1 MEYILLRDYYPFKAG
16 QIVRLGA
23 PTAAKLQA
31 AGVVA
36 PYPQHSVVP
45 ERVKIQV
52 PVPGP
57 ISTPRSVPEA
67 VEAAIEAAIT
77 DAPIATRPRRA
88 TTRTNHYRK

>member
-23 PTAAKLQA
+23 PTASKLRA

-45 ERVKIQV
+45 KQVKAQV
-52 PVPGP
+52 PIPEPILTPG
-57 ISTPRSVPEA
+57 SVPEA

>member
-23 PTAAKLQA
+23 PTASKLRA

-36 PYPQHSVVP
+36 PYPQHLVVP
-45 ERVKIQV
+45 KQVKIQV

-57 ISTPRSVPEA
+57 ISTPRSIPEA
-67 VEAAIEAAIT
+67 VEKAFEAAVT
-77 DAPIATRPRRA
+77 DAPTATRPRK
-88 TTRTNHYRK
+88 TTARTNHYRK

>member
-1 MEYILLRDYYPFKAG
+1 MEYILLRDYYPFKTG

-23 PTAAKLQA
+23 PTASKLRA

-45 ERVKIQV
+45 KQVKAQA
-52 PVPGP
+52 P
-57 ISTPRSVPEA
+57 IPEPTPIPKPVPEA
-67 VEAAIEAAIT
+67 VEEAFEAAVT
-77 DAPIATRPRRA
+77 DAFTATRPRKA